1 MRLLSLCWY
10 DLKIPKTFLLQL
22 NRDYD
27 VMINLMINLYS
38 IEKLKIPTLK
48 LQTKTMRTVTRINQ
62 KIQFSQHSELISL
75 NTPLKFVMS
84 NANKPGVERPETLR
98 ATKNNSE
105 LFLRIISKAFLIDY
119 DFKMLKNIY

>member
-22 NRDYD
+22 NRNYD
-27 VMINLMINLYS
+27 VMINLYF

-48 LQTKTMRTVTRINQ
+48 LQTKTMRVVTRINQ

-84 NANKPGVERPETLR
+84 NANKPGVGRPETLR
-98 ATKNNSE
+98 ATKNNYG

-119 DFKMLKNIY
+119 GFKMLKIFIDVS

>member
-10 DLKIPKTFLLQL
+10 DLKITKTFLLQL

-27 VMINLMINLYS
+27 VMVNLMINLYS

-48 LQTKTMRTVTRINQ
+48 LQTKTMRAVTRINQ
-62 KIQFSQHSELISL
+62 KIQFSQHSELFSL

-98 ATKNNSE
+98 ATKNNCG

-119 DFKMLKNIY
+119 GFKMLKNIY

>member
-10 DLKIPKTFLLQL
+10 GLKIPKTFLLKL

-27 VMINLMINLYS
+27 VMVNRMINLYS

-48 LQTKTMRTVTRINQ
+48 LQTMRAVTRINQ

-98 ATKNNSE
+98 ATKNNCE
-105 LFLRIISKAFLIDY
+105 LFLRVISKAFLIDH